1 MDIKDLKIG
10 MLVIGNEL
18 ADKNYIFTK
27 TGWVGVV
34 EAIGDDHFYARS
46 FSLLDKDCK
55 NHLLDPKHFDKFEP
69 FNNKKGEQDQ
79 AENKLDSK
87 GKNINKMQKIIAECL
102 RDKAKELN
110 SNIGDIARYIARSL
124 EFEGFRDLGKHTIYM
139 DTDFYTVIAVD
150 KPFERIIMEEIRD
163 FCKFAIGETIKGNG
177 YAFVLTEQQIGKIY
191 RKYIELTG
199 YNI

>member
-1 MDIKDLKIG
+1 MDIKDLKVG

-34 EAIGDDHFYARS
+34 EAIEDDCFYARS
-46 FSLLDKDCK
+46 FSLLDNDCK

-69 FNNKKGEQDQ
+69 FNNKKGEQNK
-79 AENKLDSK
+79 AENKFDSK

-110 SNIGDIARYIARSL
+110 DNIGNISEYIARSL
-124 EFEGFRDLGKHTIYM
+124 EFEGFRDLGKQTIYM

-163 FCKFAIGETIKGNG
+163 FCKFIIGQTIKGNG
-177 YAFVLTEQQIGKIY
+177 YAFIVSEQQIGEIY
-191 RKYIELTG
+191 RKYIKLTG
-199 YNI
+199 YKL

>member
-1 MDIKDLKIG
+1 MKIKDLKVG

-34 EAIGDDHFYARS
+34 EAIEDDCFYARS

-79 AENKLDSK
+79 VENKLDSK

-102 RDKAKELN
+102 RDKAKELD

-124 EFEGFRDLGKHTIYM
+124 EFEGFCDLGKHTIYM

-163 FCKFAIGETIKGNG
+163 FCKFTIGQTIKGNG
-177 YAFVLTEQQIGKIY
+177 YTFTLTKKQVGELWQ
-191 RKYIELTG
+191 KY
-199 YNI
+199 NK